1 MTNKNNLFDLTGEIA
16 IVTGGGKGIGKG
28 LATGLADYGAT
39 VVILDI
45 DEESG
50 KKAVGEIEAK
60 EVNAVFKKADVT
72 KFNEVHNVVQEI
84 IKEYGKIDILVNNTG
99 TVIRK
104 DVLET
109 SEDEW
114 DKVLTLNLKSH
125 FICAKAVAPSMIERK
140 KGKIIEIGSVSSF
153 LAHPKH
159 TAYAASKGGVRMLI
173 KALAQDLSKY
183 GINVNG
189 IAPGYIKTP
198 MTEGFL
204 AVKENYDSVVNKIP
218 LRRVGVPEDLIGA
231 VVFLA
236 SRASDYV
243 TGHLLPVEGGRMID

>member
-60 EVNAVFKKADVT
+60 GVNAVFKKADVT

>member
-1 MTNKNNLFDLTGEIA
+1 MAIKNNLFDLTGEVA

-28 LATGLADYGAT
+28 LAKGLADYGAA

-50 KKAVGEIEAK
+50 EKTAEEIKATGGKA
-60 EVNAVFKKADVT
+60 AFKKVDVT
-72 KFNEVHNVVQEI
+72 KFSEVNNVVQEI
-84 IKEYGKIDILVNNTG
+84 LKEYGKIDILVNNVG

-109 SEDEW
+109 SEEEW
-114 DKVLTLNLKSH
+114 DKILTLNLKSH
-125 FICAKAVAPSMIERK
+125 FLCAKAVAPSMIERR

-159 TAYAASKGGVRMLI
+159 TAYAASKGGIRMLI
-173 KALAQDLSKY
+173 KALAQDLSRY

-189 IAPGYIKTP
+189 IAPGYIRTP
-198 MTEGFL
+198 MTEDFL
-204 AVKENYDSVVNKIP
+204 AVKENYDAVVSKIP
-218 LRRVGVPEDLIGA
+218 LGRVGVPEDLIGA

-236 SRASDYV
+236 SRASDYI

>member
-1 MTNKNNLFDLTGEIA
+1 MAVKENLFDLTEEVA
-16 IVTGGGKGIGKG
+16 IVTGGAKGIGQGLAKG
-28 LATGLADYGAT
+28 LANYGAS
-39 VVILDI
+39 VVILDL

-50 KKAVGEIEAK
+50 KKTIENIKAAGGK
-60 EVNAVFKKADVT
+60 VAFKKTDVT
-72 KFNEVHNVVQEI
+72 KYDEANDAVQELL
-84 IKEYGKIDILVNNTG
+84 KKYGKIDILVNNVG
-99 TVIRK
+99 TIIRK

-109 SEDEW
+109 SEVEW
-114 DKVLTLNLKSH
+114 DKILTLNLKSH
-125 FICAKAVAPSMIERK
+125 FLCAKAVAPSMIERR
-140 KGKIIEIGSVSSF
+140 KGKIIEVGSVSSF

-159 TAYAASKGGVRMLI
+159 TAYAASKGGIRMLI

-204 AVKENYDSVVNKIP
+204 AVKENYDSVVSKIP
-218 LRRVGVPEDLIGA
+218 LGRVGTIEDLVGA
-231 VVFLA
+231 VIFLA
-236 SRASDYV
+236 SRASDYI

>member
-1 MTNKNNLFDLTGEIA
+1 MAIKNNLFDLTGEVA

-28 LATGLADYGAT
+28 LAKGLADYGAA
-39 VVILDI
+39 VVILDV

-50 KKAVGEIEAK
+50 EKTAEEIKTTGGKTA
-60 EVNAVFKKADVT
+60 FKKVDVT
-72 KFNEVHNVVQEI
+72 KFSEVNNVVQEI
-84 IKEYGKIDILVNNTG
+84 LKEYGKIDILVNNVG

-109 SEDEW
+109 SEEEW
-114 DKVLTLNLKSH
+114 DKILTLNLKSH
-125 FICAKAVAPSMIERK
+125 FLCAKAVAPSMIERR

-159 TAYAASKGGVRMLI
+159 TAYAASKGGIRMLI
-173 KALAQDLSKY
+173 KALAQDLSRY

-189 IAPGYIKTP
+189 IAPGYIRTP
-198 MTEGFL
+198 MTEDFL
-204 AVKENYDSVVNKIP
+204 AVKENYDAVVSKIP
-218 LRRVGVPEDLIGA
+218 LGRVGVPEDLIGA

-236 SRASDYV
+236 SRASDYI